1 MDRGYRL
8 TKPAKLWNRNFFLLW
23 QGQFVS
29 QLGNQA
35 FSIAMM
41 FWIKHQTGSATLM
54 GLLMMLVHLPMVV
67 LGPIAGTFADHY
79 SRRKIII
86 LCDLLAG
93 VSVLALASLLFIF
106 PHRTGLILI
115 LMFVVGLLLGAVRS
129 FFNPAISAAIP
140 DIVPSDKVAA
150 ANSLNQSSVQISTFI
165 GQGLGGYLFVLLG
178 APLLILIDGITYLF
192 SAFSE
197 SFITIPQILPEKS
210 KVLKEKFALFKRDT
224 LDGLKIVWKNT
235 GMRSMFFM
243 AAVLNFFIMPI
254 IVLLPFY
261 VEDYLG
267 VTPDWYGYLLAGF
280 GFGAL
285 LGYGVAGSVKIS
297 GQARTRTVIISL
309 ISLNVF
315 LASLSVVT
323 SSFLALAVW
332 GIIGA
337 ANGFVNINI
346 ITLLQISIPSELRG
360 RIFGLLTT
368 LTAGLTPIA
377 LGLGGVIGDLT
388 GRNIPLIF
396 GSCGIILIVLSVI
409 LALLRPFRRFLSG
422 EPVDLE
428 PLDS

>member
-1 MDRGYRL
+1 ML
-8 TKPAKLWNRNFFLLW
+8 KPEKLWNRNFFLLW

-41 FWIKHQTGSATLM
+41 FWIKHRTGSASLM
-54 GLLMMLVHLPMVV
+54 GLLMMLVHLPIVI

-93 VSVLALASLLFIF
+93 VSVLALAMLLFIY
-106 PHRTGLILI
+106 PGRTNMILV
-115 LMFVVGLLLGAVRS
+115 LMFVVGLLLGAIRS

-140 DIVPSDKVAA
+140 DIVPREKVAA
-150 ANSLNQSSVQISTFI
+150 ANSLSQSSVQISTFI

-197 SFITIPQILPEKS
+197 SFITIPQVLPEKS
-210 KVLKEKFALFKRDT
+210 RVLKEKFSQFKRDT
-224 LDGLKIVWKNT
+224 LEGLQIVWRNT
-235 GMRSMFFM
+235 GMRSIFFM

-261 VEDYLG
+261 VEDFLG
-267 VTPDWYGYLLAGF
+267 VTPAWYGYLLAGF

-285 LGYGVAGSVKIS
+285 IGYGAAGSVKVS
-297 GQARTRTVIISL
+297 GKTRTVTVIFFMIL
-309 ISLNVF
+309 LNAL
-315 LASLSVVT
+315 LASLSIV
-323 SSFLALAVW
+323 SAASLALAVW
-332 GIIGA
+332 VIIGT

-368 LTAGLTPIA
+368 LKAGLTPIA

-388 GRNIPLIF
+388 GRNIPLIY
-396 GSCGIILIVLSVI
+396 GTCGIILIVLSVI
-409 LALLRPFRRFLSG
+409 LSLLRPFRRFLSG
-422 EPVDLE
+422 ETEDVVSLN
-428 PLDS
+428 S